1 MEVYLLNL
9 GMVITWSTLA
19 VSTSK
24 KSINNPL
31 NYMGYVK
38 PNGFLTFFVF
48 ASLFLVSALR
58 WRVGTDYWTYERV
71 FSFAKDYTINDLL
84 ERSPEYLTTLV
95 NWGIGATFNDPKIT
109 FAFYAFITC
118 LLINKAIEDYSDNYF
133 LSVIL
138 YILTLNYSN
147 SFNGVSQWAA
157 AAILL
162 MGYKYILEKN
172 FFKYLIVVVI
182 ATTFHSSSLISILFY
197 FFVIKP
203 FKSKMNL
210 IIPAFFI
217 LASIFF
223 NQFLSGLFL
232 VLEGTAYGEQYNDW
246 FATQDKGAHF
256 LRFIVALVP
265 LFLGVIFYEKIKRTR
280 VDVDILL
287 NISLLNAMLMLLALK
302 DFIFARFTIFT
313 DLYVIFLLP
322 LFLKVFKR
330 KDYLIVGYVIL
341 LCYFVYMYLLLPV
354 DSNLL
359 PYRTIFESEQP
370 WKFIK

>member
-1 MEVYLLNL
+1 MEVYILNL

-19 VSTSK
+19 ISTSK
-24 KSINNPL
+24 KSLSKSL

-38 PNGFLTFFVF
+38 PNVFFTFLVFV
-48 ASLFLVSALR
+48 SLFLVSALR
-58 WRVGTDYWTYERV
+58 WRVGTDYWTYERI
-71 FSFAKDYTINDLL
+71 FTLAKDYTVQDLA

-95 NWGIGATFNDPKIT
+95 NWGIGATFNDPQIT
-109 FAFYAFITC
+109 FAFYAFFTC
-118 LLINKAIEDYSDNYF
+118 FLINKAIANYADNYA

-138 YILTLNYSN
+138 YIVTLNYSN

-162 MGYKYILEKN
+162 IGYKYIVEKS
-172 FFKYLIVVVI
+172 FLKYLIVVLI

-197 FFVIKP
+197 FLVIKP

-210 IIPAFFI
+210 IIPPIFI

-232 VLEGTAYGEQYNDW
+232 IIEGTAYSEQYNDW
-246 FATQDKGAHF
+246 FAVQDKGANF
-256 LRFIVALVP
+256 LRFIVALAP
-265 LFLGVIFYEKIKRTR
+265 LILGTILYEKIKQTR
-280 VDVDILL
+280 ADIDILL
-287 NISLLNAMLMLLALK
+287 NFSLLNAMLMLLASK

-313 DLYVIFLLP
+313 DLYVVFLLP
-322 LFLKVFKR
+322 QFLKVFKR
-330 KDYLIVGYVIL
+330 KDYLIIAYLIL
-341 LCYFVYMYLLLPV
+341 LCYFLYMYLLLPV

-359 PYRTIFESEQP
+359 PYRSVFDEHR
-370 WKFIK
+370 